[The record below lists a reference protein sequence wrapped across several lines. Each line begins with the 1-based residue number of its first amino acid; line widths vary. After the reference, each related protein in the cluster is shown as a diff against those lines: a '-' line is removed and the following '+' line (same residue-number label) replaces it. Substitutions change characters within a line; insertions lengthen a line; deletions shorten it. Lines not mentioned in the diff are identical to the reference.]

1 MEQLL
6 DDDLKQIST
15 IKDALDFYSPL
26 LLSGKIERST
36 IRKKLL
42 DEHSFSDQETKLI
55 LGILSDRQ
63 LKYISHVPES
73 NVYLIYFKLI
83 SGIVLFIGGVV
94 LTVVLWKIGLL
105 AGFSFAICASGV
117 GIALSAHR
125 QLNLIQR

>member
-6 DDDLKQIST
+6 DDDLKQIRT
-15 IKDALDFYSPL
+15 INDALDFYSPL

-36 IRKKLL
+36 IRKRLL
-42 DEHSFSDQETKLI
+42 TEHSFSDQDTKVI
-55 LGILSDRQ
+55 MGILSDRQ
-63 LKYISHVPES
+63 LRYISEVPES

-94 LTVVLWKIGLL
+94 LTIVLWKIGFL
-105 AGFSFAICASGV
+105 AGFSFAICAAGV